1 MRSINDKGPDVA
13 FLKDAL
19 RLMNDAGISELE
31 VSEGDSSLRLV
42 AASSVGVSETQAP
55 AAILETASTVETI
68 NAPLAGTFF
77 VAQSPQDDPF
87 VLEGDAIAEGQ
98 TLFIVEAMKSL
109 TSVPAPSAGRILRRL
124 VEDGAPIDA
133 DTPVFEVEWDASD
146 A

>member
-1 MRSINDKGPDVA
+1 MTKFSDRSPDVA

-42 AASSVGVSETQAP
+42 AASSVGVSVTQTP
-55 AAILETASTVETI
+55 AAILETASAVETI

-87 VLEGDAIAEGQ
+87 VLEGDIFEAGQ

-124 VEDGAPIDA
+124 VEDGAPIDT
-133 DTPVFEVEWDASD
+133 DTPVFEVEWNATDA
-146 A
+146 